1 LKVLLDTTY
10 LLPTVSIA
18 IKEVPKDAIIKLNA
32 KGYEIAISRISI
44 FELLAKSAKYVV
56 KNELSPERAALGIRA
71 ILYDDVI
78 EKISTDSSKVV
89 LTAFTLRSLIDD
101 FIDCL
106 IVSTALNHCDA
117 LITED
122 QDIQNLTENKKYL
135 ELVASVNS
143 NFKVQ
148 ALAQIL

>member
-10 LLPTVSIA
+10 LLPTISIA
-18 IKEVPKDAIIKLNA
+18 VKEVPKDAVIKLSA
-32 KGYEIAISRISI
+32 KGCEIAVSRVSI
-44 FELLAKSAKYVV
+44 FELLAKSSKYIV

-71 ILYDDVI
+71 ILYDDII
-78 EKISTDSSKVV
+78 EKISVDSSKVM
-89 LTAFTLRSLIDD
+89 LTAFTLRSLMSD

-106 IVSTALNHCDA
+106 IVSTALNHCDV

-143 NFKVQ
+143 NFKIHS
-148 ALAQIL
+148 LAQIL